1 MVVDAA
7 KQVMS
12 GENERRDKKRASLAL
27 QRERTKARLASAKE
41 TISKMHEG
49 IAPPS
54 AHTQAAEEESA
65 AQAASKGAP
74 PPPPTLHEVEKIS
87 RAEHKV
93 LDAKKKEQE
102 KKEASSMA
110 KIMVKAE
117 KKLAK
122 KMVNEVKKTVSEEK
136 PVVQE
141 KSESEKPSAK

>member
-93 LDAKKKEQE
+93 LDAKKKE